1 MRQLLSPAA
10 IVVVFGGLLVGGLV
24 SQTASAEDP
33 KPKPC
38 AAESFKISKVEAAC
52 KSGGQAAAKALM
64 KKAVKKAK
72 AAGESMTCKSCH
84 SSLKTFDL
92 TGDDPVGSLKK
103 WL

>member
-10 IVVVFGGLLVGGLV
+10 MVVVFGGLLVGGLV

-33 KPKPC
+33 KPCVAK
-38 AAESFKISKVEAAC
+38 SFKLSKVEAAC
-52 KSGGQAAAKALM
+52 RDGGQAAAKALM

-92 TGDDPVGSLKK
+92 AGEDPVGSLKK